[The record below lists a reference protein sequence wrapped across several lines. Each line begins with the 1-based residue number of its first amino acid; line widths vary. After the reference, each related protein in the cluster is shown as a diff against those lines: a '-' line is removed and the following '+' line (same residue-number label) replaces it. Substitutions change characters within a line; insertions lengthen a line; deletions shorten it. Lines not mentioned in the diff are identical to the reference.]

1 MNNKHYFIL
10 KHYLVLL
17 FFCLAIS
24 PVFAQYGWTKAE
36 VTLKN
41 GTVLKGEAS
50 LGMMSNGI
58 NLAKEKLKFR
68 KSKKAKGKKSKY
80 LPKEIEQVI
89 FTVTYKEKVGRK
101 KVEKT
106 RTETYIPVFL
116 NKKQSKLGF
125 VELLVDGELRLVG
138 RTVAVQSG
146 GGWNHSTGAPG
157 TAPVYVPG
165 YMGSHNQVMFLK
177 AGEKPKIFNQVS
189 LTKSF
194 RKRAMDYFKDCP
206 KLKNKIDKKE
216 FEKEDLQTIVKFYNS
231 SCN

>member
-1 MNNKHYFIL
+1 MKY
-10 KHYLVLL
+10 YLLL
-17 FFCLAIS
+17 FIFCLSIS
-24 PVFAQYGWTKAE
+24 PTFAQYGWTKAE
-36 VTLKN
+36 VTLKD
-41 GTVLKGEAS
+41 GTVLQGEAL

-68 KSKKAKGKKSKY
+68 KSRKARGRNAKY
-80 LPKEIEQVI
+80 LPEEIKQVL

-106 RTETYIPVFL
+106 RVDKYIPVYL
-116 NKKQSKLGF
+116 NKKQTKLGF
-125 VELLVDGELRLVG
+125 VELLVDGKLRLVG

-146 GGWNHSTGAPG
+146 GGWNGATGAPG
-157 TAPVYVPG
+157 SAPVYIPG

-177 AGEKPKIFNQVS
+177 EGEKPKIFNQIS

-194 RKRAMDYFKDCP
+194 KKRASEYFKDCP
-206 KLKNKIDKKE
+206 VLKNKIDKKE
-216 FEKEDLQTIVKFYNS
+216 FIKEDLQAIVKFYNS

>member
-1 MNNKHYFIL
+1 MNKF
-10 KHYLVLL
+10 LL
-17 FFCLAIS
+17 TLALLTS
-24 PVFAQYGWTKAE
+24 TSFAFAQYGWTKAE

-41 GTVLKGEAS
+41 GTVLEGEAS
-50 LGMMSNGI
+50 LAMMSNGI
-58 NLAKEKLKFR
+58 NLGKEKLKFR
-68 KSKKAKGKKSKY
+68 KNKKDKKSKY
-80 LPKEIEQVI
+80 LPKEVEQIV
-89 FTVTYKEKVGRK
+89 FTVSYKEKVGRK

-106 RTETYIPVFL
+106 RIENYIPVYL

-125 VELLVDGELRLVG
+125 VELMVDGNLRLVG

-146 GGWNHSTGAPG
+146 GGWNGATGAPG
-157 TAPVYVPG
+157 AAPVYMPG

-177 AGEKPKIFNQVS
+177 EGEKPQIFNQVS

-206 KLKNKIDKKE
+206 TLKNKIDKKE
-216 FEKEDLQTIVKFYNS
+216 FIKEDLQDIVKFYNS